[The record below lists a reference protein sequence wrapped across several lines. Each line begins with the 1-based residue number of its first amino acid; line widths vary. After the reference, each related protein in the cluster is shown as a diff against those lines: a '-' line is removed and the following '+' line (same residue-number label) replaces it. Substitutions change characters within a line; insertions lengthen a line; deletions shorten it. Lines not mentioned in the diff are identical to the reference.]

1 MTATTVILSGPMR
14 KRFGR
19 EFSLHLDSKSPREAM
34 RAMCVVV
41 PGFSA
46 YLEGAHE
53 RGVEFAVFRGIGS
66 SEENIGL
73 DRFDQPAGSVIR
85 IAPVVRG
92 SKQAGLLQTILG
104 VVLIVVGILTSEF
117 GGGVLIAPG
126 IALAAGGV
134 VQMLSPQPKLGK
146 GSADGAGGQTSY
158 VFNGP
163 INTTAQGGCVPIA
176 YGKCRVGSAIISA
189 GMQAQDYSS
198 AASNIGPGTPFGS
211 IKKTPFDD

>member
-1 MTATTVILSGPMR
+1 MR

-41 PGFSA
+41 PGFSK

-53 RGVEFAVFRGIGS
+53 GGIEFAVFRGDKS
-66 SEENIGL
+66 SQENIGL
-73 DRFDQPAGSVIR
+73 ALFDQPAGSVIR

-126 IALAAGGV
+126 IALTAGGV

-146 GSADGAGGQTSY
+146 SADSADNQTSY

-163 INTTAQGGCVPIA
+163 INTSAQGGCVPVA
-176 YGKCRVGSAIISA
+176 YGRVRVGSAIISA
-189 GMQAQDYSS
+189 GMLAQDYSS
-198 AASNIGPGTPFGS
+198 AQSNIGPGTPNGNM
-211 IKKTPFDD
+211 KLTPFDD